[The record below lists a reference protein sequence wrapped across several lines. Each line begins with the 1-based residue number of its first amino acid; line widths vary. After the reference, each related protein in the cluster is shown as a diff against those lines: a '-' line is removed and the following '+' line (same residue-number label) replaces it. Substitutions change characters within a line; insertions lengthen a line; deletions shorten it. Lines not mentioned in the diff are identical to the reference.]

1 MKDIL
6 SYDQKAD
13 LLYKW
18 ATDSL
23 DKTEREV
30 LETWASGNPKRQ
42 KYLQQLRDPQFLE
55 QEYHQLKATDS
66 RSAMAEMQARIDR
79 YRLSSR
85 LRIAGRRWIARAA
98 AVAVIAVAG
107 ATIWYHQYTKVTPP
121 VLSKEIQQAMQAS
134 RRSGAE
140 GAQIASVDRIS
151 PRQRAVITRQLK
163 RYHIDSEFAKRLM
176 QARKVTTYHDKEFWL
191 TLDDGTLVHLN
202 YDSRLIYPEKFGS
215 GQRDVILEGE
225 AYFMVA
231 KDRSR
236 PFIVHTP
243 RGDVKEY
250 GTEFNVSTRGK
261 DGSTLVVLVS
271 GSISVTPTG
280 GREQMMRPGQ
290 MTTLTGESVMTS
302 TVDTQPYV
310 AWNTGEFSFIDWPLE
325 RIMNVLA
332 RWYSLEINYG
342 SDDIRNLQFSGNFS
356 RYEDIAPTIET
367 IHNVTG
373 LRIEIHGNTI
383 TINK

>member
-121 VLSKEIQQAMQAS
+121 VLSQEIQQAMQVSDNVVLMKVYKNFPA
-134 RRSGAE
+134 
-140 GAQIASVDRIS
+140 IVD
-151 PRQRAVITRQLK
+151 QLK
-163 RYHIDSEFAKRLM
+163 E
-176 QARKVTTYHDKEFWL
+176 HDML
-191 TLDDGTLVHLN
+191 RH
-202 YDSRLIYPEKFGS
+202 
-215 GQRDVILEGE
+215 
-225 AYFMVA
+225 A
-231 KDRSR
+231 
-236 PFIVHTP
+236 
-243 RGDVKEY
+243 
-250 GTEFNVSTRGK
+250 
-261 DGSTLVVLVS
+261 VLVS
-271 GSISVTPTG
+271 RAGLDGECVIDDLEAQRGKKLNYLSTILTRRAEVGAEEKGSG
-280 GREQMMRPGQ
+280 
-290 MTTLTGESVMTS
+290 
-302 TVDTQPYV
+302 
-310 AWNTGEFSFIDWPLE
+310 
-325 RIMNVLA
+325 A
-332 RWYSLEINYG
+332 R
-342 SDDIRNLQFSGNFS
+342 
-356 RYEDIAPTIET
+356 
-367 IHNVTG
+367 
-373 LRIEIHGNTI
+373 
-383 TINK
+383 